1 MLIRGHH
8 QFDGQFAQIPNSWLR
23 DERISLGAKGLISQL
38 LSHRP
43 GWGITVHGLATQNGC
58 GKDKIRT
65 LIREL
70 ESAGYLKRSDKQRH
84 NEKGHLAGFDYITG
98 DPPLAGLPTKAQ
110 PSKAQPS
117 KENPAHKNTIQ
128 KKTIEKNIESEVLL
142 RQFEELWSAYPRK
155 VAKPTAR
162 KAFLKASEHWP
173 VEQII
178 EGAKRLASD
187 PNLPEPQFIP
197 HPATWLNREGWTD
210 EPYPD
215 RGGKKQQTKR
225 LIDEWSRTE
234 NGNE

>member
-8 QFDGQFAQIPNSWLR
+8 QFDGQFTQVPNAWLR
-23 DERISLGAKGLISQL
+23 DERISLGAKGLLAQL

-43 GWGITVHGLATQNGC
+43 GWAITVQRLATQNGC

-70 ESAGYLKRSDKQRH
+70 ESVGYLLRSAQQRH
-84 NEKGHLAGFDYITG
+84 NEKGHLAGFDYITA
-98 DPPLAGLPTKAQ
+98 DPPLAGLPTKVQ

-128 KKTIEKNIESEVLL
+128 KKTIEKNTENVLL
-142 RQFEELWSAYPRK
+142 RQFDELWSVYPRRVGK
-155 VAKPTAR
+155 ATAR
-162 KAFLKASEHWP
+162 KSFLKATEHWP
-173 VEQII
+173 AEDII

-187 PNLPEPQFIP
+187 PNLPELQFIP

-210 EPYPD
+210 DPYPD
-215 RGGKKQQTKR
+215 RGGKKQETKR

-234 NGNE
+234 EQ